1 MIFPNVRVE
10 IPNIGGYIQQRNDV
24 RYFFIYVG
32 DRLPGNDWSH

>member
-24 RYFFIYVG
+24 RYGSVQKSVG
-32 DRLPGNDWSH
+32 